1 MSFYLP
7 FFNRGTTPSIN
18 ISMKTKYLSHWQ
30 KIKTDPV
37 HKYITAYIELCG
49 TGDVF
54 YIMITSVAAT
64 DVV

>member
-7 FFNRGTTPSIN
+7 FFNGGTTPSIN
-18 ISMKTKYLSHWQ
+18 ISMKTKYLTHWQ
-30 KIKTDPV
+30 KIKTDLV
-37 HKYITAYIELCG
+37 QKYITAFIEFSG

-54 YIMITSVAAT
+54 HIMITSAAAT